1 MAVSI
6 WHGGHPTSV
15 TGMADDREKPPRR
28 VFVRDL
34 EILASVGIFEVE
46 VRYEQRIIVALEVDV
61 IDSYDGV
68 SERIGDVYDYGKLV
82 RDTEILCQSRHFKLI
97 ETLAEAIAGQCLAD
111 TRVLAVAVQIEKPDI
126 MTNCRAVGIE
136 IRRSRREGPQVQCG
150 GGASD
155 A

>member
-1 MAVSI
+1 M
-6 WHGGHPTSV
+6 GDNRT
-15 TGMADDREKPPRR
+15 KPPRR

-61 IDSYDGV
+61 IDTYDGV

-82 RDTEILCQSRHFKLI
+82 RDTEMLCQSRHFKLI
-97 ETLAEAIAGQCLAD
+97 ETLAEAIANQCLAD
-111 TRVLAVAVQIEKPDI
+111 ARVLAVAVRIEKPDI

-136 IRRSRREGPQVQCG
+136 IKRGR
-150 GGASD
+150 
-155 A
+155 

>member
-1 MAVSI
+1 M
-6 WHGGHPTSV
+6 
-15 TGMADDREKPPRR
+15 
-28 VFVRDL
+28 
-34 EILASVGIFEVE
+34 
-46 VRYEQRIIVALEVDV
+46 RYEQRIVALEVDV
-61 IDSYDGV
+61 IDSYSGV

-136 IRRSRREGPQVQCG
+136 IRRSRREGTQIQCG